1 MSGRGSPLKIH
12 ETRGNL
18 SPSSS
23 LVNAASTTGP
33 GQATVAQ
40 YASIV
45 AKQRAG
51 IGKNLDDMMSSNCDW
66 TMPGS
71 VDTRPGYK
79 TCAIQ
84 VFTINLKAHSL
95 QMVLQG
101 AQNPEGPA
109 SIGAPPDEIK
119 SLVADTITA
128 ARTLESESDKAN
140 PCTAPGASADC
151 VTILFDFARAM
162 TAMQAQFAAWS
173 PYGG

>member
-1 MSGRGSPLKIH
+1 M
-12 ETRGNL
+12 
-18 SPSSS
+18 S
-23 LVNAASTTGP
+23 LVHPVRNPIQVVVEQTR
-33 GQATVAQ
+33 VH
-40 YASIV
+40 V
-45 AKQRAG
+45 QRH
-51 IGKNLDDMMSSNCDW
+51 
-66 TMPGS
+66 GS
-71 VDTRPGYK
+71 RSVTEHPLHRLYVGSRTDSKRSRRM
-79 TCAIQ
+79 Q
-84 VFTINLKAHSL
+84 VFTINLEAHRL

>member
-1 MSGRGSPLKIH
+1 
-12 ETRGNL
+12 
-18 SPSSS
+18 
-23 LVNAASTTGP
+23 
-33 GQATVAQ
+33 
-40 YASIV
+40 
-45 AKQRAG
+45 
-51 IGKNLDDMMSSNCDW
+51 MMSSNCDW